1 MHTSGM
7 TRELQT
13 LNILP
18 VQKSSRLQCCQLS
31 DIQQSETCLLCSV
44 CARLSVSECAV
55 PGGLAQPSPA
65 QEASVLFSSARDS
78 SAQNSGG
85 VRPLISEV
93 CRLHFTITNTVV
105 SFTFPHCFTTTV
117 SWFVN
122 MSVYVVGRF
131 HFTIMLMLI
140 NKELTQKLK
149 SSSFT
154 PPTIVLNPSVIP
166 WNTKEHIL
174 KNVRATLY
182 SSSEWGMTVQKNK
195 K

>member
-1 MHTSGM
+1 M
-7 TRELQT
+7 
-13 LNILP
+13 
-18 VQKSSRLQCCQLS
+18 LS
-31 DIQQSETCLLCSV
+31 AQWHSAEWNVPPLFCV
-44 CARLSVSECAV
+44 CASSLSVSECAV

-65 QEASVLFSSARDS
+65 QEASVLFSSAWDS

-105 SFTFPHCFTTTV
+105 SFILPHRFRTTV

-122 MSVYVVGRF
+122 MSVYVVGWF

-140 NKELTQKLK
+140 NKELTQKWK

-154 PPTIVLNPSVIP
+154 PPKIVLNPSVIP

-182 SSSEWGMTVQKNK
+182 SSSEWGMTVQKK
-195 K
+195 KSFKKIKNYFTYGN